1 MFLFEGK
8 LPDFHPREG
17 KCLECFRC
25 SSRCNMILVYPT
37 VSLGLQNAD
46 PVEALATG

>member
-1 MFLFEGK
+1 
-8 LPDFHPREG
+8 
-17 KCLECFRC
+17 
-25 SSRCNMILVYPT
+25 MILVYPT